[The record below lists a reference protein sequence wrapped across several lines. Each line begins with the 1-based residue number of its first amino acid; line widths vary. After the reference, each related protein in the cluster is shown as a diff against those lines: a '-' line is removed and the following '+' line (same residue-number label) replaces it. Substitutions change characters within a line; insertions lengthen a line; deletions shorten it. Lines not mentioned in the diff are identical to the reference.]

1 MRGRGHQECLEHIR
15 GQFESLHGVT
25 VTCGFTTDGK
35 NVAGMAF
42 WFSSIENYGAISCGE
57 LTYSNINTA
66 ALKRASDDAAAY
78 GSPCYYENGLKFNT
92 CASMMISQ
100 RANEWC
106 PTSDSHNIIVSDPA
120 YIYVSGYAFDFTYPG
135 GQYGI
140 AYCISR

>member
-15 GQFESLHGVT
+15 SQFESLHGVT

-66 ALKRASDDAAAY
+66 Y
-78 GSPCYYENGLKFNT
+78 GPCEL
-92 CASMMISQ
+92 
-100 RANEWC
+100 
-106 PTSDSHNIIVSDPA
+106 
-120 YIYVSGYAFDFTYPG
+120 
-135 GQYGI
+135 
-140 AYCISR
+140 SRT

>member
-66 ALKRASDDAAAY
+66 YDRHTNTKLRITLILVLLKGHQMTPLHMARPVTMRM
-78 GSPCYYENGLKFNT
+78 GSNSTHVL
-92 CASMMISQ
+92 Q
-100 RANEWC
+100 
-106 PTSDSHNIIVSDPA
+106 
-120 YIYVSGYAFDFTYPG
+120 
-135 GQYGI
+135 
-140 AYCISR
+140 